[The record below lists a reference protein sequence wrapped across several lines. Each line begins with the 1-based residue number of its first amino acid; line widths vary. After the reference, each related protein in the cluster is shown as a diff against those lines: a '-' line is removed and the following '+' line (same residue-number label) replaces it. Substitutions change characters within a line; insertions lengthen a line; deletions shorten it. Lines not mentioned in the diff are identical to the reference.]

1 MKVSGKPQPPK
12 ICKSSDVS
20 SGHLSLWTISFI
32 NLSESFWLLSEF
44 FRKYVQEIWSKRVF
58 PNLAINQFD
67 QSNKIKW
74 NQIFNFS
81 FVQESSTK
89 FYFWMLLWLLEV
101 LRQQTRYL
109 SNIWRHRYFAKFKLT
124 KNVLCK
130 GTAQM
135 FRYSDTVH
143 IRICQI
149 KLSYP
154 PSFERQWC
162 I

>member
-20 SGHLSLWTISFI
+20 TISFI

-44 FRKYVQEIWSKRVF
+44 FRKYVQEIWSNRVF
-58 PNLAINQFD
+58 PNPAINQFD

-74 NQIFNFS
+74 NQLINFS

-109 SNIWRHRYFAKFKLT
+109 SNIWRHQYFAKFKVT
-124 KNVLCK
+124 KIYFQRDCINVQTL
-130 GTAQM
+130 
-135 FRYSDTVH
+135 RYCSYKNFSN
-143 IRICQI
+143 QI
-149 KLSYP
+149 VLSTLI
-154 PSFERQWC
+154 Q
-162 I
+162 IQ